1 MQVQGVLGINFS
13 KLYKLISLLGF
24 LAIILGPHAYIAAAE
39 PQPLVYTIRVEDT
52 VTVGT
57 AQYILR
63 GISEAENNGA
73 QAVVILLNTPGGLV
87 TATLDIIQGMDAA
100 GIPVITYVNPKGA
113 IAASAGTFILISG
126 QVAAMSPGT
135 TCGAAMP
142 VTVGVIGQKTEA
154 ADQKTINFLAGH
166 MKSIARERGRPENL
180 AEKFVSEN
188 LTLTAEEALNNGVID
203 VMADNT
209 REMLDKVN
217 GREVATGRGRVA
229 LNTSNARIE
238 EIPVS
243 VNERLINIISDPAL
257 AALFI
262 MLGVYG
268 LIIGFSSPGYFL
280 PEVAGSILL
289 IMGLFGSGLFQVN
302 VAAVLLIVLGI
313 GLLAAEAFTPT
324 HGVLGTG
331 GVIGIVLGILLF
343 PSEPLMPAAWFLKL
357 KILAIGT
364 GTIGATLVAIIVIGI
379 LRIRK
384 LMPMQGENEFVDYKA
399 YVVNDLDPY
408 GQVKIRGEIWIARSK
423 SGEII
428 ESGRIVK
435 VIERSGKTLIV
446 ESAAPID

>member
-1 MQVQGVLGINFS
+1 MQVRGCLKIKVS
-13 KLYKLISLLGF
+13 KMIKFISLLG
-24 LAIILGPHAYIAAAE
+24 LLSIILFSYACRAAAE

-52 VTVGT
+52 VTAGT

-63 GISEAENNGA
+63 GISKAENNGA

-87 TATLDIIQGMDAA
+87 TATLDIIQGIDAA
-100 GIPVITYVNPKGA
+100 GIPVITYVSPKGS

-126 QVAAMSPGT
+126 HIAAMSPGT

-142 VTVGVIGQKTEA
+142 VTVGGIGQKPEA

-166 MKSIARERGRPENL
+166 MKSIAREKGRPEDL
-180 AEKFVSEN
+180 AEKFVTEN
-188 LTLTAEEALNNGVID
+188 LTLTAEEALDKGVID
-203 VMADNT
+203 LIADNLG
-209 REMLDKVN
+209 EMLDKVN
-217 GREVATGRGRVA
+217 GRKVKTGRSMVV

-280 PEVAGSILL
+280 PEAAGSILL

-313 GLLAAEAFTPT
+313 GLLVAEAFTPT
-324 HGVLGTG
+324 YGVLGTG

-343 PSEPLMPAAWFLKL
+343 PSEPLMPAAWFSKL
-357 KILAIGT
+357 KILALGT
-364 GTIGATLVAIIVIGI
+364 GTIGAILVVIVVIGI
-379 LRIRK
+379 LRLRR
-384 LMPMQGENEFVDYKA
+384 LMPMQGENEFFDYGA
-399 YVVNDLDPY
+399 YVINDLDPC
-408 GQVKIRGEIWIARSK
+408 GQVKIRGEIWSARSK
-423 SGEII
+423 SGEVI
-428 ESGRIVK
+428 ESGRKVK
-435 VIERSGKTLIV
+435 VIERTGKTLIV
-446 ESAAPID
+446 ESVAPKD